1 MILPLLAVGIV
12 VLLAGSLGIAL
23 YAAIPAT
30 ALLQPEDS
38 AGAARRCAACGRIE
52 SVREL
57 DASFAAGKV
66 IQTREFTVR
75 MADGSS
81 RVFLEDAAVGWRLGE
96 RLIYIDGASPSP

>member
-1 MILPLLAVGIV
+1 MILPLLTVGVV

-23 YAAIPAT
+23 YAAIPVTT
-30 ALLQPEDS
+30 ALLQPEES

-52 SVREL
+52 SLREL
-57 DASFAAGKV
+57 DASF
-66 IQTREFTVR
+66 EFTVR

-96 RLIYIDGASPSP
+96 RLIYIDGASRSP